1 MCSHN
6 RQQQS
11 TATAVTQQS
20 KGKKGKDSAAFVES
34 NHPQTQAY
42 ISQEK
47 TTKASIMHVGAFMV
61 PADKVATCEPTDSV
75 KYVLDTMLQRRIG
88 AIVVL
93 VPGKYKIPIGL
104 ITKSDLLMAYASRVP
119 MNRPAKEIMT
129 KDIDTVKE
137 SMSRDQAARV
147 LTRNRNHHAIV
158 VDENEHFKGIIS
170 TWDIVVECAK
180 DDQAWPWN
188 RSADGKFHKPD
199 ETKGSTESSAEQET
213 TSSENTEPGL
223 TGANMGDSFRA
234 YVDNLGYFD

>member
-1 MCSHN
+1 
-6 RQQQS
+6 
-11 TATAVTQQS
+11 
-20 KGKKGKDSAAFVES
+20 
-34 NHPQTQAY
+34 
-42 ISQEK
+42 
-47 TTKASIMHVGAFMV
+47 MV

-180 DDQAWPWN
+180 DDQAWRKWWCA
-188 RSADGKFHKPD
+188 RRDCVSICCMRCECVCHCMVKQKTIVYSYFV
-199 ETKGSTESSAEQET
+199 
-213 TSSENTEPGL
+213 L
-223 TGANMGDSFRA
+223 DSVCPSR
-234 YVDNLGYFD
+234 